1 MEVYYI
7 VRKKQKNME
16 VYYVVRKVGGYQKH
30 DKKLSV

>member
-30 DKKLSV
+30 DKKFSV